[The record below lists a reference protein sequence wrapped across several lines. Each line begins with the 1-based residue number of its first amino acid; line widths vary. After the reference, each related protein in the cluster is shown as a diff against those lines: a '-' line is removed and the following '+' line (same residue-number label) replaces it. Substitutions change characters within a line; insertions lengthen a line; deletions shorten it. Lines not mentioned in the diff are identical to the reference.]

1 MEFKKAVSHAEI
13 ELNDRID
20 LHLHK
25 MQYLTNT
32 NSMKRTLNSEL
43 YIPMYNVNIIH
54 VI

>member
-1 MEFKKAVSHAEI
+1 MEFKKAVSDAEI

-25 MQYLTNT
+25 GQYLTNT

-43 YIPMYNVNIIH
+43 YIPMYNVNIH